1 MNSDQ
6 EGSSMNTSTLVRHV
20 LELAR
25 RVGAD
30 DIAHW
35 ARLEIGGYYKQ
46 NPYVIDNDTV
56 PAYRKIRIYYRTTY
70 NRPLIVSNPHFDF
83 INNYEL
89 RFNVAELE
97 KLSDS
102 EQDFFVV
109 DDPPHTEFARAYLR
123 SDVAALVFDKISIKP
138 VLDSIRMLA
147 DDYVHQLSQHTSNF
161 EPSDV
166 MRIMHPKVLEKA
178 QGLMESGHYRQAV
191 LDVYIALI
199 EEVKTR
205 SGVHADGKPLMQTV
219 FSVKNPVLQLSDDP
233 DEQEG
238 FMHLFEG
245 AVQAIRHPK
254 AHSTRFQATQD
265 EAVQWLAFASALFRR
280 LEAATRQHE
289 EPPPS

>member
-1 MNSDQ
+1 MNSNQ
-6 EGSSMNTSTLVRHV
+6 EGSSMNTSTLVRNV
-20 LELAR
+20 LKLAQR
-25 RVGAD
+25 LGANE
-30 DIAHW
+30 IVHW
-35 ARLEIGGYYKQ
+35 ARLEIGGYYNQ
-46 NPYVIDNDTV
+46 NPYVTDTDTV
-56 PAYRKIRIYYRTTY
+56 PAYRQIRIHYRTKH
-70 NRPLIVSNPHFDF
+70 NRPLIVSNPKQDF

-102 EQDFFVV
+102 EQDFFMV
-109 DDPPHTEFARAYLR
+109 DDPPHTEFARAYLQ

-138 VLDSIRMLA
+138 VLDSIQMLA
-147 DDYVHQLSQHTSNF
+147 DDYFHQLSQRAPSF
-161 EPSDV
+161 EASDV
-166 MRIMHPKVLEKA
+166 MRIMHPKVLAIA
-178 QGLMESGHYRQAV
+178 QSLMQSGHYRQAV

-219 FSVKNPVLQLSDDP
+219 FSVKKPVLRLSNDP

-254 AHSTRFQATQD
+254 AHSIRFQASPD
-265 EAVQWLAFASALFRR
+265 EALQWLTFASALFRR
-280 LEAATRQHE
+280 LEAATLQHE